1 MLCFRKQSINDWLF
15 AATVFGQSLRLQPLS
30 TEKKDLWK
38 REMNCFMSI
47 CDYIVEVIPRS
58 LGTNVE
64 VIYKSKIT
72 ISFHNYLNFETRD
85 LFFVSCFDY
94 R

>member
-1 MLCFRKQSINDWLF
+1 M
-15 AATVFGQSLRLQPLS
+15 FGQSLRLQPLS

-58 LGTNVE
+58 LGNNVE
-64 VIYKSKIT
+64 VKDYLTCCSR
-72 ISFHNYLNFETRD
+72 YLNA
-85 LFFVSCFDY
+85 LKV
-94 R
+94 